1 MLKVGIIGHAKSGKT
16 TIYNAV
22 AGAAADVDA
31 YLGREEVR
39 RIMVKVPD
47 ERLDRLFDLFNPP
60 KKINAEIEY
69 IDFPALTGDAN
80 EVQLLPPAIRDLD
93 MLVVVLR
100 EFGDKPDPARDWRTI
115 TDELI
120 LADLVVVEKRI
131 SRLAKEVESGRMDNK
146 LEYDAL
152 IRCQKAL
159 EDGKP
164 IRTAA
169 ISPGEKKT
177 MRGYG
182 FVSGMPVMALINASD
197 TGSANSSDEWSRIL
211 DQGPRAGVHIV
222 RGKLEAELPAL
233 EKADREAFMSDYGLT
248 TSALDGMIAACYSL
262 LGLITFFTGGSEKDV
277 HAWTVRRGATA
288 PEAAGAIHSDFEQG
302 FIRAEVTPVLD
313 LLSLGSLAA
322 AKKAG
327 KSRLEGKEYIVAD
340 GDYILFRFNV

>member
-22 AGAAADVDA
+22 AGANADIDA

-39 RIMVKVPD
+39 RTMVKVPD
-47 ERLDRLFDLFNPP
+47 PRLDRLFSLFNPP

-69 IDFPALTGDAN
+69 IDFPALTGDAS

-100 EFGDKPDPARDWRTI
+100 EFGDKPDPVREWRTI
-115 TDELI
+115 NDELM
-120 LADLVVVEKRI
+120 LADLAVVEKRV

-146 LEYDAL
+146 LEYEVL
-152 IRCQKAL
+152 LRCQKAI
-159 EDGKP
+159 EDGQP
-164 IRTAA
+164 IRTVTITPA
-169 ISPGEKKT
+169 EKKT

-182 FVSGMPVMALINASD
+182 FVSGMPIMALINAAD
-197 TGSANSSDEWSRIL
+197 DGSAKSADEWKAALSL
-211 DQGPRAGVHIV
+211 GTHSGVHIV
-222 RGKLEAELPAL
+222 RGKLEAELAMMDQS
-233 EKADREAFMSDYGLT
+233 DRDAFMSDYGLT

-277 HAWTVRRGATA
+277 HAWTVRNGAAA

-302 FIRAEVTPVLD
+302 FIRAEVTPVED
-313 LLSLGSLAA
+313 LLALGSLAA

-327 KSRLEGKEYIVAD
+327 KSRLEGKEYIVLD

>member
-1 MLKVGIIGHAKSGKT
+1 MLKVGIIGHSKSGKT

-22 AGAAADVDA
+22 AGANADVDA

-47 ERLDRLFDLFNPP
+47 ERLDRLFTLFNPP

-69 IDFPALTGDAN
+69 IDFPALTGDTN
-80 EVQLLPPAIRDLD
+80 EVQILPPAIRDLD

-120 LADLVVVEKRI
+120 LADLVVVEKRVA
-131 SRLAKEVESGRMDNK
+131 RLAKEVESGRMDNK

-152 IRCQKAL
+152 LRCQKAL
-159 EDGKP
+159 EEGKP
-164 IRTAA
+164 IRTVTILPA
-169 ISPGEKKT
+169 EKTT

-182 FVSGMPVMALINASD
+182 FVSGMPVMALIN
-197 TGSANSSDEWSRIL
+197 SSDSGSSKTVEEWTKVL
-211 DQGPRAGVHIV
+211 DLGPHAGVHIV
-222 RGKLEAELPAL
+222 RGKLEAELATFDD
-233 EKADREAFMSDYGLT
+233 ADRAAFMSDYGLT

-277 HAWTVRRGATA
+277 HAWTVRRGAAA

-302 FIRAEVTPVLD
+302 FIRAEVTPVED
-313 LLSLGSLAA
+313 LLTLGSLAA
-322 AKKAG
+322 AKKVG
-327 KSRLEGKEYIVAD
+327 KSRLEGKEYIVID

>member
-1 MLKVGIIGHAKSGKT
+1 MLKVGIIGHSKSGKT

-22 AGAAADVDA
+22 AGAHADVDA

-47 ERLDRLFDLFNPP
+47 SRLDRLFELFGPP
-60 KKINAEIEY
+60 KKVNAEIEY
-69 IDFPALTGDAN
+69 IDFPALTGDAH

-100 EFGDKPDPARDWRTI
+100 EFGDKTDPVREWRTI
-115 TDELI
+115 NDELI
-120 LADLVVVEKRI
+120 LADLAVVEKRVA
-131 SRLAKEVESGRMDNK
+131 RLAKEIESGRTENK

-152 IRCQKAL
+152 LRCQKAL
-159 EDGKP
+159 EEGRSLRTVP
-164 IRTAA
+164 I
-169 ISPGEKKT
+169 SSVEKKT

-182 FVSGMPVMALINASD
+182 FVSAMPIMALINAPDS
-197 TGSANSSDEWSRIL
+197 GSGKTADGWSQAL
-211 DQGPRAGVHIV
+211 DLGPHAAVHIL
-222 RGKLEAELPAL
+222 RGKLEAELAAL
-233 EKADREAFMSDYGLT
+233 DAADRDAFMSDYGLT

-277 HAWTVRRGATA
+277 RAWTVRRGAAA
-288 PEAAGAIHSDFEQG
+288 PEAAGVIHSDFEQG
-302 FIRAEVTPVLD
+302 FIRAEVTPVED
-313 LLSLGSLAA
+313 LLALGSLAA

-327 KSRLEGKEYIVAD
+327 KSRLEGREYIVLD